1 MICMQIVVNNDRSN
15 NDVIVNNDSDANYK
29 KVKIIVKFSVKIGS
43 PLSQRDQEGD
53 SATEEV
59 S

>member
-1 MICMQIVVNNDRSN
+1 MQIVVNNDRSN

-29 KVKIIVKFSVKIGS
+29 KVKFSAKIGS

>member
-1 MICMQIVVNNDRSN
+1 MQIIVNNDRSN

-43 PLSQRDQEGD
+43 PSSQRDQEGD